1 MYGGK
6 KTVLITGASRGI
18 GASLAENFA
27 AQSYN
32 VVINYNSSKD
42 EAMELLK
49 KIRSF
54 GGSAIALKAN
64 VSDFA
69 EAKYLVEKSEEEFGS
84 IDVLVNNAGIASQ
97 KMFTDI
103 TEKDW
108 KLMFDVNVHGMFNCT
123 HHAVKNMI
131 KKHSGKIINISS
143 MWGLTGSACE
153 VHYSASKAAVIGFT
167 KALAKELGTSG
178 VQVNCVAP
186 GLIDTAMNSGF
197 SENDIKK
204 LIEETPCSR
213 IGTVQD
219 VSNVVLFLASSE
231 SDFITGEVI
240 NVNGGF
246 LT

>member
-27 AQSYN
+27 AQGYN
-32 VVINYNSSKD
+32 VVINYNSSKN

-64 VSDFA
+64 VSDF
-69 EAKYLVEKSEEEFGS
+69 EDAKYLVEKSEEEFGS

-123 HHAVKNMI
+123 HYVVKNMI
-131 KKHSGKIINISS
+131 KKHSGKIINMSS

-167 KALAKELGTSG
+167 KALAKELGPSG

-186 GLIDTAMNSGF
+186 GLIDTAMNSEF

-204 LIEETPCSR
+204 LVEETPCSR

-240 NVNGGF
+240 NINGGF

>member
-6 KTVLITGASRGI
+6 KTALITGSSRGI
-18 GASLAENFA
+18 GASIAENFA
-27 AQSYN
+27 GKNYN
-32 VVINYNSSKD
+32 VVVNYNSSKN
-42 EAMELLK
+42 EAMELLE

-64 VSDFA
+64 VSDFE
-69 EAKYLVEKSEEEFGS
+69 EAKFLVEKSEEEFGG
-84 IDVLVNNAGIASQ
+84 IDILVNNAGISEH
-97 KMFTDI
+97 KLFTDI

-108 KLMFDVNVHGMFNCT
+108 KRMFDVNVHGMFNCT
-123 HHAVKNMI
+123 HYAVKSMI
-131 KKHSGKIINISS
+131 KRHTGKIINMSS
-143 MWGLTGSACE
+143 MWGLTGGACE
-153 VHYSASKAAVIGFT
+153 VHYSASKAAIIGFT
-167 KALAKELGTSG
+167 KALAKELGLSG

-186 GLIDTAMNSGF
+186 GLIDTGMNGKLSKETIIGL
-197 SENDIKK
+197 IKD
-204 LIEETPCSR
+204 TPCSR

-246 LT
+246 LI

>member
-1 MYGGK
+1 MFNGK
-6 KTVLITGASRGI
+6 KAALITGASRGI

-27 AQSYN
+27 AQNYN
-32 VVINYNSSKD
+32 VVINYNNSKN

-54 GGSAIALKAN
+54 GGNAIAVKGN
-64 VSDFA
+64 VSDFN
-69 EAKYLVEKSEEEFGS
+69 ESKYLVEKSEEEFGS
-84 IDVLVNNAGIASQ
+84 IDVLINNAGIAEQ
-97 KMFTDI
+97 KLFTDI

-123 HHAVKNMI
+123 HHVVKNML
-131 KKHSGKIINISS
+131 KKHSGKIINVSS
-143 MWGLTGSACE
+143 MWGLTGGACE

-167 KALAKELGTSG
+167 KALAKELGPSG
-178 VQVNCVAP
+178 IQVNCVAP
-186 GLIDTAMNSGF
+186 GLIETGMNMNLSRDT
-197 SENDIKK
+197 IKR
-204 LIEETPCSR
+204 LIEDTPCLR

-219 VSNVVLFLASSE
+219 VSNVVLFLASAE

>member
-32 VVINYNSSKD
+32 VVINYNSSKN

-64 VSDFA
+64 VSDF
-69 EAKYLVEKSEEEFGS
+69 EDAKYMVEKSEEEFGS

-108 KLMFDVNVHGMFNCT
+108 RLMFDVNVHGMFNCT
-123 HHAVKNMI
+123 HHVVKNMI
-131 KKHSGKIINISS
+131 KKHGGKIINMSS
-143 MWGLTGSACE
+143 MWGLTGGACE

-167 KALAKELGTSG
+167 KALAKELGPSG
-178 VQVNCVAP
+178 IQVNCVAP
-186 GLIDTAMNSGF
+186 GLIDTNMNAKL

-204 LIEETPCSR
+204 LVEETPCLR

-231 SDFITGEVI
+231 SNFITGEVI
-240 NVNGGF
+240 NINGGF

>member
-1 MYGGK
+1 MFGGK

-18 GASLAENFA
+18 GAFLAENFA
-27 AQSYN
+27 SQNYN
-32 VVINYNSSKD
+32 VIINYNNSKN
-42 EAMELLK
+42 EAMALLQ

-64 VSDFA
+64 VSDFEEA
-69 EAKYLVEKSEEEFGS
+69 EYLVKKSEEEFGS
-84 IDVLVNNAGIASQ
+84 IDVLINNAGIAQQ

-108 KLMFDVNVHGMFNCT
+108 KLMFDVNVHGMFNST

-131 KKHSGKIINISS
+131 KKHSGKIVNMSS
-143 MWGLTGSACE
+143 MWGLTGGACE

-167 KALAKELGTSG
+167 KALAKELGPSG

-186 GLIDTAMNSGF
+186 GFIDTAMNSGF
-197 SENDIKK
+197 SEDDVKK
-204 LIEETPCSR
+204 FVEKTPCSR
-213 IGTVQD
+213 VGTVQD

-240 NVNGGF
+240 NINGGV

>member
-32 VVINYNSSKD
+32 VVINYNSSKN

-49 KIRSF
+49 KIRAI

-64 VSDFA
+64 VSDF
-69 EAKYLVEKSEEEFGS
+69 EDAKYMVEKSEEEFGS

-108 KLMFDVNVHGMFNCT
+108 RLMFDVNVHGMFNCT
-123 HHAVKNMI
+123 HHVVKNMI
-131 KKHSGKIINISS
+131 KKHGGKIINMSS
-143 MWGLTGSACE
+143 MWGLTGGACE

-167 KALAKELGTSG
+167 KALAKELGPSG
-178 VQVNCVAP
+178 IQVNCVAP
-186 GLIDTAMNSGF
+186 GLIDTNMNAKL

-204 LIEETPCSR
+204 LVEETPCLR

-231 SDFITGEVI
+231 SNFITGEVI
-240 NVNGGF
+240 NINGGF

>member
-1 MYGGK
+1 MFGGK
-6 KTVLITGASRGI
+6 KTALVTGSSRGI

-27 AQSYN
+27 IQNYN
-32 VVINYNSSKD
+32 VVINYNRSEN

-54 GGSAIALKAN
+54 GGSAIALKGN
-64 VSDFA
+64 VSDFN
-69 EAKYLVEKSEEEFGS
+69 EAKYLIEKSEEEFGS
-84 IDVLVNNAGIASQ
+84 IDVLVNNAGIAEQ

-108 KLMFDVNVHGMFNCT
+108 KTMFDVNVHGMFNCT

-143 MWGLTGSACE
+143 MWGLTGGACE

-167 KALAKELGTSG
+167 RALAKELGPSG
-178 VQVNCVAP
+178 IQVNCVAP
-186 GLIDTAMNSGF
+186 GLIDTGMNGALSK
-197 SENDIKK
+197 EAVKA
-204 LIEETPCSR
+204 LIEDTPCSR
-213 IGTVQD
+213 MGTVQD
-219 VSNVVLFLASSE
+219 VANVVLFLSSSE
-231 SDFITGEVI
+231 SDFITGEVV

-246 LT
+246 LV